1 MAYDKVPK
9 RNQKAVRQKWVRSF
23 IASDPRKL
31 HLVIDLLIAGANITK
46 CGNSS
51 ALLNGSD
58 GHSFKIPHSV
68 YKFLLSSG
76 CIVKF
81 GANKR
86 HKRIEKLY
94 VLNRNADYQQ
104 FRDVSELKQLQ
115 DSESLERFKTK
126 MKSFLNKT
134 DIPLK

>member
-1 MAYDKVPK
+1 
-9 RNQKAVRQKWVRSF
+9 
-23 IASDPRKL
+23 
-31 HLVIDLLIAGANITK
+31 
-46 CGNSS
+46 
-51 ALLNGSD
+51 
-58 GHSFKIPHSV
+58 
-68 YKFLLSSG
+68 
-76 CIVKF
+76 
-81 GANKR
+81 R